1 MSNWYTPEID
11 HRQIQI
17 FDILLATSLTP
28 SSCLLQHNA
37 TIGKD
42 KDKNVIVA
50 PNYLF
55 LYTVKVTV
63 FVGRYDTV

>member
-1 MSNWYTPEID
+1 MCNWYTLKID

-17 FDILLATSLTP
+17 FDTLLAISLTP

-42 KDKNVIVA
+42 KDKNVIA
-50 PNYLF
+50 AQITYF
-55 LYTVKVTV
+55 I
-63 FVGRYDTV
+63 RS